1 MDDMT
6 STIVSLLTVALGSG
20 ALATLVTAIANRK
33 RNKAE
38 TDATNI
44 NSIIQIDK
52 ILEDKVASLH
62 EEIEILKSE
71 NSTLKT
77 NIINIQ
83 TQIQQLTSSNDELKE
98 ENKMLKN
105 KIIELK
111 EINKKLKEENDLLKQ
126 KGD

>member
-1 MDDMT
+1 MDTT
-6 STIVSLLTVALGSG
+6 STIVSILSSLIGAGVLT
-20 ALATLVTAIANRK
+20 TLINVIANRK
-33 RNKAE
+33 KNKAE
-38 TDATNI
+38 AEATNI

-83 TQIQQLTSSNDELKE
+83 TQIQQLTVSNDELRE
-98 ENKMLKN
+98 ENKNLKN
-105 KIIELK
+105 LVENLK
-111 EINKKLKEENDLLKQ
+111 QENKKLREENELLKR
-126 KGD
+126 